1 MMARLLLFSAA
12 ILLACLPAN
21 AVAQWSDNFDSY
33 PNGTVL
39 DNIGGW
45 FGWDNTPA
53 CAGTVSNAQSL
64 SNPHSLSVSN
74 SLGNDAVHPFTPLT
88 SGAYTFT
95 AYQYIP
101 TGLDGTTYFILNN
114 EYNHGGPH
122 EWAIQMQMDPVSGMV
137 DEAIHGGTATT
148 PIVYDAW
155 TEIRVEFDLDI
166 DLCHAYYNNV
176 EIWAGTWTSGSY
188 TTLEFANV
196 DLYAPHNEPVYYDDM
211 SLVPEPASCLL
222 LVLAAAAGLR
232 RR

>member
-1 MMARLLLFSAA
+1 MKVRMLLLGAA
-12 ILLACLPAN
+12 ALWICLP

-39 DNIGGW
+39 DNVGGW

-64 SNPHSLSVSN
+64 STPHSISVSN
-74 SLGNDAVHPFTPLT
+74 TLGNDAVHPFTPLT
-88 SGAYTFT
+88 SGAWTFT
-95 AYQYIP
+95 AHQYIP
-101 TGLDGTTYFILNN
+101 SGLDGITYFILNN
-114 EYNHGGPH
+114 EYNHGGPY
-122 EWAIQMQMDPVSGMV
+122 EWAIQMQMDPGLGMV
-137 DEAIHGGTATT
+137 NEQLRDPGGATAA

-155 TEIRVEFDLDI
+155 TEIRVEFDLDA
-166 DLCHAYYNNV
+166 DTCDAYYNGAL
-176 EIWAGTWTSGSY
+176 IASGTWLTGAY

-196 DLYAPHNEPVYYDDM
+196 DLYAPHNEPVYYDDL